1 MLLLRGFHTIVRL
14 WSDDCFYLGNHHI
27 MKSIRLD
34 LASAADCMPS
44 LGGTV
49 THDELLTFSYGLKVR
64 TWLARERLISDAWSL
79 RGTNFIG

>member
-1 MLLLRGFHTIVRL
+1 
-14 WSDDCFYLGNHHI
+14 

-64 TWLARERLISDAWSL
+64 TWLARERLISDA
-79 RGTNFIG
+79 